1 MIMLSESCSFVGLRT
16 QHMSTLASFETDPS
30 ESFSLLGM
38 FISLVP
44 RPFPLPVFIAS
55 SMKCGGGRSDEIL
68 VVGVAWERG

>member
-44 RPFPLPVFIAS
+44 RPFPLPVFYRFQYE
-55 SMKCGGGRSDEIL
+55 MR
-68 VVGVAWERG
+68 RGKKR